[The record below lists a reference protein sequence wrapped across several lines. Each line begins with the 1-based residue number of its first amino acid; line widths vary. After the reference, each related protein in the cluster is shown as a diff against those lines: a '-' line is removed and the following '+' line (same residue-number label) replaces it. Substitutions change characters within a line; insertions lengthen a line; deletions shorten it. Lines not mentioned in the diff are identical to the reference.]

1 MTFDPKCFEL
11 AKAFLAD
18 DPNLNTDAAHVTLA
32 AAIQQAVED
41 ELFFMRD
48 TMGAKNKREIAA

>member
-18 DPNLNTDAAHVTLA
+18 EPALNTDAARTTLA
-32 AAIQQAVED
+32 QAIQQAVED
-41 ELFFMRD
+41 EIEFMRA
-48 TMGAKNKREIAA
+48 MMEKA